1 MCISADILIPL
12 ISSFVI
18 SVVFAPCIIW
28 ILKHLNVLQTVRKE
42 GVKSHLKKNGTP
54 TMGGLII
61 IFATVISSVSYIDKY
76 PNVSI
81 LLFVMLAFGIIGF
94 IDDYM
99 KVAMKDTKG
108 LTPIQKMTAQ
118 TVVAVILLFYLNKT
132 SIDIFEFKV
141 PFVPQG
147 SIRLN
152 KISADIIYM
161 MAILGTVNGVNF
173 TDGIDGLAGG
183 VTLLVLCFF
192 TAVSAGMKCG
202 LEPAGAAAIG
212 ALSGFMVY
220 NLYPAKL
227 FMGDTGSLAL
237 GGLVA
242 AFAVLMKMPLFLPV
256 VGLIY
261 LIEVLSVIIQVGY
274 YKITNG
280 KRFFK
285 MAPIHHHLEM
295 CGYKETQ
302 VVDLFAVITA
312 VMCVIILLL
321 C

>member
-1 MCISADILIPL
+1 M
-12 ISSFVI
+12 
-18 SVVFAPCIIW
+18 
-28 ILKHLNVLQTVRKE
+28 
-42 GVKSHLKKNGTP
+42 
-54 TMGGLII
+54 
-61 IFATVISSVSYIDKY
+61 
-76 PNVSI
+76 
-81 LLFVMLAFGIIGF
+81 
-94 IDDYM
+94 
-99 KVAMKDTKG
+99 
-108 LTPIQKMTAQ
+108 
-118 TVVAVILLFYLNKT
+118 
-132 SIDIFEFKV
+132 
-141 PFVPQG
+141 
-147 SIRLN
+147 
-152 KISADIIYM
+152 
-161 MAILGTVNGVNF
+161 
-173 TDGIDGLAGG
+173 
-183 VTLLVLCFF
+183 TLLVLCFF

-227 FMGDTGSLAL
+227 IYGRYRFACTWRF
-237 GGLVA
+237 VA

-302 VVDLFAVITA
+302 VVDLFADITT

>member
-1 MCISADILIPL
+1 M
-12 ISSFVI
+12 
-18 SVVFAPCIIW
+18 
-28 ILKHLNVLQTVRKE
+28 TV
-42 GVKSHLKKNGTP
+42 
-54 TMGGLII
+54 
-61 IFATVISSVSYIDKY
+61 
-76 PNVSI
+76 
-81 LLFVMLAFGIIGF
+81 
-94 IDDYM
+94 
-99 KVAMKDTKG
+99 
-108 LTPIQKMTAQ
+108 
-118 TVVAVILLFYLNKT
+118 
-132 SIDIFEFKV
+132 
-141 PFVPQG
+141 
-147 SIRLN
+147 
-152 KISADIIYM
+152 
-161 MAILGTVNGVNF
+161 
-173 TDGIDGLAGG
+173 
-183 VTLLVLCFF
+183 LVLCFF
-192 TAVSAGMKCG
+192 TDVSAGMKCG